1 MITEFQG
8 VIMSF
13 HDLLFTGSSGSR
25 LQKAQAESFIHIFV
39 NNSAK
44 LTEFLEHMIS
54 VSFIEDL
61 IQVVISYEINQM
73 SFWRV

>member
-1 MITEFQG
+1 MAKHKSGELRCPATALIK
-8 VIMSF
+8 
-13 HDLLFTGSSGSR
+13 HNRDLLTGSGGSR

-54 VSFIEDL
+54 VSHIIFLAI
-61 IQVVISYEINQM
+61 
-73 SFWRV
+73 